1 MTGCPNDQRRAMLQ
15 SSAAYFSYGVGMAKI
30 DSHIAIFH
38 QRFDWVANIALR
50 DDVDFWVATREVSDG
65 FSHAPSRANE
75 QYAHGRR
82 FHLNRTLTYLSP
94 GKGEAIAGYPLKRSS
109 PPVPLRK
116 RREPRSW
123 VRAQKSF
130 LPLKLFKR
138 SAQSNLICFT

>member
-1 MTGCPNDQRRAMLQ
+1 MTGGPNDQRRAMPQ
-15 SSAAYFSYGVGMAKI
+15 SSAAYFGYGVGMAKI

-38 QRFDWVANIALR
+38 RRFDWIANIALR

-109 PPVPLRK
+109 PHVPLRN
-116 RREPRSW
+116 RREPR
-123 VRAQKSF
+123 
-130 LPLKLFKR
+130 
-138 SAQSNLICFT
+138 